1 MLPVDFSRLY
11 HTLRF
16 LKYRQIRYQVWY
28 RIRRLIR
35 KNIGF
40 TYPVSYPR
48 KGEPC
53 LLQPFVSKNDC
64 LKEGNVFTFLNQT
77 LAFNSWNEA
86 HYGKLWSYN
95 LNYMDYLHQNGVS
108 FEEGKKWIEIF
119 IDDIAENKDGL
130 EPYPIALRGINW
142 IKFISK
148 YQVQITEEEKQRWD
162 AALYAQYK
170 ILQNNLEYHLLGNHL
185 LEDAFSLLWAGL
197 YYRDEVFYFKA
208 TRLLEE
214 ELKEQILSDG
224 GHYELSPMYHEILLD
239 RLLDCVNVAKNNLRF
254 SGQETLVHFLERK
267 AELMLGWLQVM
278 VYRDGSIP
286 LFNDAALNVAP
297 GARELFAYAQRLG
310 LSWKRIVLKESGY
323 RKFESQNFEWVIDV
337 GQIGPDYI
345 PGHAHAD
352 TFNYE
357 LRIQGRPF
365 IIDTGI
371 STYNPDTTRF
381 YERSTCAHNTVTINN
396 MNSSKVWGAFRVA
409 ERAHVVKLFEKKSR
423 VMGVHDGFWELGI
436 MHERIFSF
444 SNHAINIVDQILG
457 KTSGEIISRIIFH
470 PDVQLLSVANDRI
483 LTNMADIRIAG
494 ALGVELEDVEV
505 CFEYN
510 KRCRT
515 KSVKLMMNDVLEY
528 SVLICS

>member
-1 MLPVDFSRLY
+1 MDFSRLY

-16 LKYRQIRYQVWY
+16 LKYRQIRYQIWF

-35 KNIGF
+35 QNIGF

-53 LLQPFVSKNDC
+53 LLQPFVSKNNC

-95 LNYMDYLHQNGVS
+95 LNYMDYLHQNGIL
-108 FEEGKKWIEIF
+108 FEDGKKWIEIF
-119 IDDIAENKDGL
+119 IDDIVENKDGL

-148 YQVQITEEEKQRWD
+148 YQVQITEKEKQRWD

-170 ILQNNLEYHLLGNHL
+170 ILQDNLEYHLLGNHL

-197 YYRDEVFYFKA
+197 YYQEESFYFKA
-208 TRLLEE
+208 TRLLKE
-214 ELKEQILSDG
+214 ELAEQILSDG

-254 SGQETLVHFLERK
+254 SGQEILVDFLERK

-286 LFNDAALNVAP
+286 LFNDAAFNVAP
-297 GARELFAYAQRLG
+297 EAKDLFAYAQRLG
-310 LSWKRIVLKESGY
+310 LSWKRTVLKQSGY

-352 TFNYE
+352 TFNFE
-357 LRIQGRPF
+357 LHIKGHPF

-371 STYNPDTTRF
+371 STYSPDSRRF
-381 YERSTCAHNTVTINN
+381 YERSTCAHNTVTVNN
-396 MNSSKVWGAFRVA
+396 MSSSKVWGAFRVA
-409 ERAHVVKLFEKKSR
+409 ERARVVRLSEKKSKIT
-423 VMGVHDGFWELGI
+423 GKHDGFMKFGI

-444 SNHAINIVDQILG
+444 DNHAVNIVDQILG
-457 KTSGEIISRIIFH
+457 ETSGEIISRIIFH
-470 PDVQLLSVANDRI
+470 PDVQFLSVSNHRI
-483 LTNMADIRIAG
+483 LTNMADICIVG
-494 ALGVELEDVEV
+494 ALSVELEEVDV

-510 KRCRT
+510 KLCRT
-515 KSVKLMMNDVLEY
+515 KSVKLLMNNILEY
-528 SVLICS
+528 SVLIRS